1 VKISQTLTSVLAA
14 AVIILPCFAQT
25 PTPPAASAGHAASST
40 ESPNEAERMKQMME
54 MAKLNENHKVL
65 ASLAGN
71 WNYTIKFWMNPGSN
85 APPQESKGTATTK
98 PIMGGRYFVMDV
110 NGTVE
115 MPGADSK
122 MKNLRFKGMGI
133 DGYDNVKK
141 KFVASWIDNLG
152 TGIAFSEGIYD
163 PATKIFTYSTELEPV
178 PGMKS
183 QAREVVKIVDKD
195 HHVFEWYETQDGREK
210 KTMEINYTRKK

>member
-1 VKISQTLTSVLAA
+1 
-14 AVIILPCFAQT
+14 
-25 PTPPAASAGHAASST
+25 
-40 ESPNEAERMKQMME
+40 MME